1 MAIYEFICKGCKV
14 IWEREASMKKAPSRS
29 RCPECK
35 KLSERYWG
43 NIPVIFNGS
52 DYHTVKRNQHNLV
65 YKDKAKAKEVHE
77 GLVDIAKKQAEEQT
91 SPYKKVVLKDG
102 VMDTLHKE
110 GKVTRKT
117 DTQLKDSQKTTEKIK
132 ASVYNNHS
140 GYRNLGNR

>member
-65 YKDKAKAKEVHE
+65 YKDKAKAKEVKE
-77 GLVDIAKKQAEEQT
+77 GLVDIAKKQAEEQV
-91 SPYKKVVLKDG
+91 SPYTNIVVKEG
-102 VMDTLHKE
+102 VIDALHKE
-110 GKVTRKT
+110 GQLTKKT
-117 DTQLKDSQKTTEKIK
+117 DQQLKDAKKTTEKIR
-132 ASVYNNHS
+132 SSLINTHS
-140 GYRNLGNR
+140 GYRNLGNK

>member
-1 MAIYEFICKGCKV
+1 MAIYEFNCKGCKIV
-14 IWEREASMKKAPSRS
+14 WEREASMKKAPSRS

-77 GLVDIAKKQAEEQT
+77 GLVDSAKKQAEET
-91 SPYKKVVLKDG
+91 KSPYINYTISKESFESLKPVKK
-102 VMDTLHKE
+102 TKE
-110 GKVTRKT
+110 
-117 DTQLKDSQKTTEKIK
+117 QLKSTKKSYDELKE
-132 ASVYNNHS
+132 SVYNNSKSYRDS
-140 GYRNLGNR
+140 GNK